1 LFKKIETLQLNYI
14 KLNLIKINKMASLAE
29 TILTKDNRIIRKLDK
44 NSPIYN
50 LLLQKPLIEN
60 SGCLY
65 RHNGVT
71 HMVMFPTGHQIFFG
85 NLRLDNNIWLEFRFR
100 GIKYSRD
107 HNPYRSYTHLIK

>member
-1 LFKKIETLQLNYI
+1 MTTYKDILCK
-14 KLNLIKINKMASLAE
+14 NLKNKF
-29 TILTKDNRIIRKLDK
+29 LTKDKRIVGKLDK

-71 HMVMFPTGHQIFFG
+71 HMVQFPTGDQILFG
-85 NLRLDNNIWLEFRFR
+85 HLTLNNDIWIDFRIR
-100 GIKYSRD
+100 GIKYSRS
-107 HNPYRSYTHLIK
+107 HNPYRSYTHKII

>member
-1 LFKKIETLQLNYI
+1 MTTYKDILCK
-14 KLNLIKINKMASLAE
+14 NLKNKF
-29 TILTKDNRIIRKLDK
+29 LTKDKRIVGKLDK

-50 LLLQKPLIEN
+50 LLLQKPLIES

-71 HMVMFPTGHQIFFG
+71 HMVQFPTGDQILFG
-85 NLRLDNNIWLEFRFR
+85 HLRLDNDIWLDFRIR
-100 GIKYSRD
+100 GIKYSRS